1 MPLLPPADR
10 RALLA
15 IHQGHT
21 PAEAL
26 ACNACRRVRRALR
39 LSLYYTLRMRD
50 PRHPDDY

>member
-21 PAEAL
+21 PTERA
-26 ACNACRRVRRALR
+26 ACDPCRRARRVLA
-39 LSLYYTLRMRD
+39 LSLYYTLGMRD